1 MIQRTFAVIS
11 VVLLCSCSSTKP
23 APDIPLDEAV
33 PARLEPEPAR
43 PVRLIEVPQPLPLP
57 GQLKRL
63 TDITAPQDPK
73 DPKQRVLDANSAA
86 RVEPALDGY
95 INAMQVW
102 PFSPAALYQVYTSPG
117 RVTDLM
123 LQAGEKLIDI
133 STPDSVRWIVG
144 DTTSGTG
151 ADERM
156 HIGVK
161 PTRADLESNL
171 IIYTDRRTYYLELKS
186 QTAAWMA
193 GVSWD
198 YPHDR
203 LAALKTVNRQQEAL
217 ARTACSSV
225 PLEQLNFRYEI
236 TGDKPSWRP
245 LRAFDD
251 GLKVYIQFS
260 DAIAQGEMAPLF
272 VIGHAGETQLVN
284 YRVCASYYVVDRL
297 FGAAELRLGGKEAQV
312 VRIARTDVPRLKR
325 RARSH
330 R

>member
-1 MIQRTFAVIS
+1 MIQLSLVVAS

-23 APDIPLDEAV
+23 APEIPLHEAV
-33 PARLEPEPAR
+33 PAQLEPEPAR
-43 PVRLIEVPQPLPLP
+43 PLQLVEVPKPLPLP

-63 TDITAPQDPK
+63 PEMTEPQ
-73 DPKQRVLDANSAA
+73 DPKQRVTDANSAA
-86 RVEPALDGY
+86 RVEPVLEGY
-95 INAMQVW
+95 LNAMQVW

-151 ADERM
+151 ADERV

-171 IIYTDRRTYYLELKS
+171 IIYTDRRTYYVELKS
-186 QTAAWMA
+186 QTGAWMA

-203 LAALKTVNRQQEAL
+203 LGALKSANQRQETL
-217 ARTACSSV
+217 ARTACSNV
-225 PLEQLNFRYEI
+225 ALEQLNFRYEI

-245 LRAFDD
+245 IRAFDD

-272 VIGHAGETQLVN
+272 VIGRAGETQLVN
-284 YRVCASYYVVDRL
+284 YRVCSPYYIVDRL
-297 FGAAELRLGGKEAQV
+297 FGAAELRLGGKDAQV
-312 VRIARTDVPRLKR
+312 VRIARNDVAPAKR